1 MPIFKRTSTVDCDVE
16 DLHRYHANPGALNRL
31 IPPWEN
37 ISILNRSDSLVVGSK
52 VVIKNS
58 ICGVPVTWL
67 AQHTKWNPPYS
78 FQDIQV
84 SGPFKSWVHDHL
96 FEDNGDGRSTLCDQV
111 EYENKLGW
119 IGTLGSPIVQSKLMA
134 MFHYRHQT
142 TQADLSL
149 QSFLRTRTSDRVLK
163 IGVTG
168 SSGLI
173 GSRLVDLLS
182 VLGHQVVRILRPAS
196 KDRTLDF
203 PLSSQTATWQPEVGF
218 SNPDIMQNLDA
229 VVHLAGKGVAST
241 RWTEATKREIR
252 ISRVDATQSLVRD
265 LSKLASPPKA
275 LICASAVGLYGDRA
289 DQVLDE
295 TDKPGSDLMA
305 ELARDWEA
313 AAMEYEGTGNRVA
326 IGRLGIA
333 LHPRHGALAKL
344 LPPFRFGVGG
354 PVGSGSQ
361 YWSWIHVDD
370 AAAAFLYLAA
380 NPKCTGPYNLVAPEQ
395 TNNKTF
401 VKTLGKVLNRP
412 SLLPAPTFALRMLL
426 GEMADAMLLTSTRAN
441 CRRLLEDDFPFRTR
455 TLEECLRHLLGY
467 WQSPSPPAPL
477 PKKVTL

>member
-1 MPIFKRTSTVDCDVE
+1 MPIFQRTSAIDCDVE
-16 DLHRYHANPGALNRL
+16 DLHQYHANPGALSRL

-37 ISILNRSDSLVVGSK
+37 ISILKRSDSLGVGSE

-58 ICGVPVTWL
+58 LFGVPVTWL
-67 AQHTKWNPPYS
+67 ARHTQWNPPTS

-96 FEDNGDGRSTLCDQV
+96 FEDNGAGHSTLCDQV
-111 EYENKLGW
+111 QYKNKFGW
-119 IGTLGSPIVQSKLMA
+119 FGSLGSPIVKSKLEA
-134 MFHYRHQT
+134 MFDYRHKT

-149 QSFLRTRTSDRVLK
+149 QRFLREHASNRMLK

-168 SSGLI
+168 STGLI
-173 GSRLVDLLS
+173 GRRLVDLIA
-182 VLGHQVVRILRPAS
+182 VMGHQAVRILRPAS
-196 KDRTLDF
+196 KDRALDF
-203 PLSSQTATWQPEVGF
+203 PLSSQTVTWQPDGGF
-218 SNPDIMQNLDA
+218 SNPDVMQGLDA
-229 VVHLAGKGVAST
+229 IVHLAGKGVAST
-241 RWTEATKREIR
+241 RWTESSKREIR
-252 ISRVDATQSLVRD
+252 KSRVDATRSLIRD

-275 LICASAVGLYGDRA
+275 LICASAVGIYGDRA

-295 TDKPGSDLMA
+295 TDQPGSDLMA

-313 AAMEYEGTGNRVA
+313 AAMEYERAGNRVA

-333 LHPRHGALAKL
+333 LHPRQGALAKL
-344 LPPFRFGVGG
+344 LPPFRLGVGG

-380 NPKCTGPYNLVAPEQ
+380 NPKCTGAYNLVAPEQ
-395 TNNKTF
+395 TDNKTF

-412 SLLPAPTFALRMLL
+412 SLLPAPAFALRMLL

-441 CRRLLEDDFPFRTR
+441 CRRLLEDDFPFRSR
-455 TLEECLRHLLGY
+455 TLEGCLRHLLGC
-467 WQSPSPPAPL
+467 WQA
-477 PKKVTL
+477 